1 MSNESMAVKID
12 KLKEIKKLSSEIID
26 AKVSYN
32 EDVTEYYK
40 SIVEQQIEKG
50 KQIYTIL
57 YNMEID

>member
-32 EDVTEYYK
+32 KDVTEYYK

>member
-1 MSNESMAVKID
+1 MSNESMTVKID

-32 EDVTEYYK
+32 KDVTEYYK